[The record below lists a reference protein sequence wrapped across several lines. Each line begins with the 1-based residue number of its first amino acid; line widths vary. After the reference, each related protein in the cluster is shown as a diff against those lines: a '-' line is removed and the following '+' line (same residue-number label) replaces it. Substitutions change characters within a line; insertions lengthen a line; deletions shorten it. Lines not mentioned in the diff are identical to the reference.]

1 MPLFKT
7 HCMIGV
13 ATGGAYGVVGYL
25 CGMPVQDSL
34 IASGL
39 FAAASLSADVDS
51 NSVPLKELA
60 SFLGACAG
68 IAVAIC
74 VHSYKYPAENAAL
87 IGVATYLMARYGI
100 AELFLHFAVHRG
112 IFHSILMAA
121 FLSEIGYMLLAG
133 ERFYQSAAIFLGYV
147 LHLVLDE
154 IWGFRK
160 DSAGTALK
168 LWGKNW
174 FVNIGMMVVM
184 VGMGVFIWMQ

>member
-1 MPLFKT
+1 
-7 HCMIGV
+7 MIGV

-39 FAAASLSADVDS
+39 LAAASVAPDVDTD
-51 NSVPLKELA
+51 SVPLKELA

-68 IAVAIC
+68 VVVTLC
-74 VHSYKYPAENAAL
+74 VQSYKYPVENAAL
-87 IGVATYLMARYGI
+87 IGIATYLAVRYGI
-100 AELFLHFAVHRG
+100 AEMFLHFAVHRG

-121 FLSEIGYMLLAG
+121 FLSEIGYMLFSG
-133 ERFYQSAAIFLGYV
+133 ERFYQSAAIFFGYV
-147 LHLVLDE
+147 LHLILDE

-160 DSAGTALK
+160 ETAGTALK

-174 FVNIGMMVVM
+174 IVNIGLMVVM